1 MRHYDD
7 DTNEEG
13 IAGKAWTA
21 VALAA
26 ILMVVFLFEL
36 MN

>member
-1 MRHYDD
+1 MKHYDD

-13 IAGKAWTA
+13 IAGKALTL
-21 VALAA
+21 VALLAV
-26 ILMVVFLFEL
+26 LMVVFLFEL

>member
-1 MRHYDD
+1 MKHYDD

-13 IAGKAWTA
+13 IAKKAWGV

>member
-1 MRHYDD
+1 MKHYDD

-13 IAGKAWTA
+13 IAGIAWTA